1 MLDFNQNRKADL
13 SDLFVTRNIMHL
25 PTDNNDYLKGRR
37 KKPQYDCKIYYITFM
52 ISSII
57 ALLIVFA
64 SYSN

>member
-1 MLDFNQNRKADL
+1 MLDFNQNGKTDL
-13 SDLFVTRNIMHL
+13 SDLFVTRNIVHL
-25 PTDNNDYLKGRR
+25 PTDNNDYLKGSSR
-37 KKPQYDCKIYYITFM
+37 KPQYDRKIYYITVI